1 MNSTLAAL
9 LAGILLTGC
18 SAEKAGRMATRTV
31 TFAGKTVTK
40 ATVATVKTGTSVA
53 MGTTKTVVKTTGT
66 VVTEIAKAG
75 FVTVKD
81 VATGVSK
88 QVPYSE
94 GMRLYAATQTAKVD
108 AYLKAFEIVRTGMVI
123 RSDWKQLK
131 SQAGNP
137 VLKPGDVINVKHLA
151 SAQPK
156 TVKRS

>member
-1 MNSTLAAL
+1 MKSTLAAL
-9 LAGILLTGC
+9 LACIFLSGC
-18 SAEKAGRMATRTV
+18 SAEKVGRMATKTV
-31 TFAGKTVTK
+31 TFAGKTATK

-66 VVTEIAKAG
+66 FVTEVAKAG

-108 AYLKAFEIVRTGMVI
+108 AYLKAFEIVRTGLVI
-123 RSDWKQLK
+123 RSDWKQINN
-131 SQAGNP
+131 QTGNP
-137 VLKPGDVINVKHLA
+137 VLKPGDVINVKRIA
-151 SAQPK
+151 EAPMK
-156 TVKRS
+156 NVKRS